1 MNGMAWKRWYKKTS
15 PSKDYIRCVKA
26 DLRWMKPVGRA
37 LKFAKK
43 ALKEM
48 KKADPD
54 QDGCGLWYDINDGL
68 GYREMCRAG
77 GCCYGDQDSGCPYRN
92 LRIAIN
98 GLGGGC
104 E

>member
-1 MNGMAWKRWYKKTS
+1 MNGRAWKRWCKKPK
-15 PSKDYIRCVKA
+15 PSKDDIRDAKVE
-26 DLRWMKPVGRA
+26 LRWMKPVDRA
-37 LKFAKK
+37 IKFANK

-54 QDGCGLWYDINDGL
+54 SECGLWYDVNDGF

-77 GCCYGDQDSGCPYRN
+77 GRCYGDQDSGCPYRN
-92 LRIAIN
+92 LRIAIK
-98 GLGGGC
+98 GLGGQC

>member
-1 MNGMAWKRWYKKTS
+1 MNGKYWKMWHKTK
-15 PSKDYIRCVKA
+15 PKPCKDDIRDAKA
-26 DLRWMKPVGRA
+26 ELRWMKPVDRA

-54 QDGCGLWYDINDGL
+54 SECGLWYDVNDGF

-77 GCCYGDQDSGCPYRN
+77 GRCYRDSSCPYRN
-92 LRIAIN
+92 LKIAIT
-98 GLGGGC
+98 GLGGEC

>member
-1 MNGMAWKRWYKKTS
+1 MNGRAWKKWYKTK
-15 PSKDYIRCVKA
+15 PKPCKDDIRDAKA
-26 DLRWMKPVGRA
+26 ELRWMKPVDRA

-54 QDGCGLWYDINDGL
+54 SECGLWYDVSDGF

-77 GCCYGDQDSGCPYRN
+77 GRCEARCKGRECPYALATALIRE
-92 LRIAIN
+92 LE
-98 GLGGGC
+98 GD
-104 E
+104 

>member
-1 MNGMAWKRWYKKTS
+1 MNGKAWKKWYKKPR
-15 PSKDYIRCVKA
+15 PSKDDIRDAKA
-26 DLRWMKPVGRA
+26 ELRWMKPVDRA
-37 LKFAKK
+37 IKFAKK

-54 QDGCGLWYDINDGL
+54 SECGLWYDVNDGF

-77 GCCYGDQDSGCPYRN
+77 GRCFGMNSGCPYRN
-92 LRIAIN
+92 LRIAIK
-98 GLGGGC
+98 GLGGQC

>member
-1 MNGMAWKRWYKKTS
+1 MMGRAWKKSFKKTR
-15 PSKDYIRCVKA
+15 PSKDDVRDVKA
-26 DLRWMKPVGRA
+26 ELHWMKPVDRA

-48 KKADPD
+48 KTGDPD
-54 QDGCGLWYDINDGL
+54 SGCGLWYDVSDGF

-77 GCCYGDQDSGCPYRN
+77 GRCYGEDSGCPYRN
-92 LRIAIN
+92 LKILIRS
-98 GLGGGC
+98 LGGEC